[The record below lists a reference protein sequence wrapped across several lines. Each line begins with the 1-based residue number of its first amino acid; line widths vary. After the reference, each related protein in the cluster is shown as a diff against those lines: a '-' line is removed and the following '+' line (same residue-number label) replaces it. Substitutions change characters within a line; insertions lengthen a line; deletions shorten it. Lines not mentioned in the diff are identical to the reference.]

1 MASLLNDFSLEQLSD
16 TRTETSVLA
25 YIMHDTLI
33 LSDDRYIL
41 SADDFHIMVHK
52 IAFSLIYNH
61 AEAEGVKSCTPA
73 DVLGWFNQIHSPYIE
88 DFNALVP
95 VLSMEKE
102 YSKEIFEG
110 DYKYLKKLSLMR
122 ELKRNGFDISDFF
135 SNNNE
140 NLGDKMIDST
150 FSQYTVESILNH
162 EKEKLIQIE
171 NHHIGKDNGQSKF
184 AAEGLKNLVEELK
197 ENPEVGF
204 PIDGDILNYA
214 TRGARL
220 GKMYLYSAPS
230 GFGKTRFML
239 GAACS
244 IALPYLDADGKVV
257 LRDGG
262 YRKVLFMTTEQQ
274 ADEIQ
279 TMILAYVSG
288 VNEKNILLGQYSPAE
303 SQKIETALKLIEDY
317 KDNFIIDAMPDPSL
331 AMVKTRLVKW
341 IIQGGVEYI
350 FYDYVFTSP
359 GLISEFSQ
367 SKIREDVALMMLSNT
382 LKEIAMTYNVYVQ
395 SATQLNDGWSKK
407 EVGLRDQNCIRG
419 SKAIADKADI
429 GLIGVRINDAE
440 KERIGPSLA
449 QMKAMNVVKQDPN
462 IVIDIYKNRRGEMNN
477 VKIWRNFDFGTCR
490 CTDLFAT
497 DANYNVIDT
506 SFKFKTKMQTMDY
519 LSLCTMREQQ
529 KKAESQSDAE
539 EEVK

>member
-1 MASLLNDFSLEQLSD
+1 MTSLLNDFSLEQLSD

-33 LSDDRYIL
+33 LSDDHYIL
-41 SADDFHIMVHK
+41 STDDFHIMTHK

-73 DVLGWFNQIHSPYIE
+73 DVLGWFNQIHSPYID

-135 SNNNE
+135 SKNNE

-162 EKEKLIQIE
+162 EKEKLIKIE

-184 AAEGLKNLVEELK
+184 AAEGLKNLVEEFK

-204 PIDGDILNYA
+204 PIDGDILNYT

-288 VNEKNILLGQYSPAE
+288 VNEKNILLGQYTPAE
-303 SQKIETALKLIEDY
+303 SQKIETALKIIEDY
-317 KDNFIIDAMPDPSL
+317 KDNFLIDAMPDPSL
-331 AMVKTRLVKW
+331 AMVKTRLIKW

-462 IVIDIYKNRRGEMNN
+462 IVIDVYKNRRGEMNN

-519 LSLCTMREQQ
+519 LTLCTLREKEKKENNQ
-529 KKAESQSDAE
+529 KE
-539 EEVK
+539 ETE

>member
-1 MASLLNDFSLEQLSD
+1 MTSLLNDFSLEQLSD

-41 SADDFHIMVHK
+41 SADDFHIMTHK

-61 AEAEGVKSCTPA
+61 AEAEGVKNCTPA
-73 DVLGWFNQIHSPYIE
+73 DVLGWFNQIHSPYID

-135 SNNNE
+135 SKNNE

-162 EKEKLIQIE
+162 EKEKLIKIE
-171 NHHIGKDNGQSKF
+171 NHHIGKDNGQSKL
-184 AAEGLKNLVEELK
+184 AAEGLKNLVEEFK

-204 PIDGDILNYA
+204 PIDGDILNYT

-257 LRDGG
+257 VREGG

-288 VNEKNILLGQYSPAE
+288 VNEKNILLGQYTPTE
-303 SQKIETALKLIEDY
+303 SQKIETALKIIEDY
-317 KDNFIIDAMPDPSL
+317 KDNFLIDAMPDPSL

-449 QMKAMNVVKQDPN
+449 QMKAMKVVKQDPN
-462 IVIDIYKNRRGEMNN
+462 IVIDVYKNRRGEMNN

-519 LSLCTMREQQ
+519 LTLCTLREKEKKENNQ
-529 KKAESQSDAE
+529 KE
-539 EEVK
+539 ETE